1 MGEEKSSGKRRDAAG
16 AATLIMLITVLLIF
30 YIVFLP
36 PNVRIELLGE
46 DASGGTPGSSGVKPL
61 VGEFLLRENVGHLSV
76 VNNDEKTID
85 FPNFVLTETKP
96 DILLREVNTFQIY
109 HGWFSELR
117 KIIPFSVPKEGLT
130 KVHISFQA
138 PTKNGIL
145 VVGLNGAEIFRG
157 RAQQSNLLSI
167 DPGMLDAE
175 KNQLTFNVE
184 GGFFESQEYQISDLK
199 IIATVEEKE
208 ALISHN
214 PFSLEESELQELKE
228 GKLRF
233 FISCDVKN
241 TGYLTVSLNSKQLY
255 SAVPVCD
262 DILELNVYQDYLK
275 TGRNVLSFEG
285 TKGVYDISKSQL
297 LLKLKETKP
306 FLAYF
311 NINNQLYSD
320 VLLDKFKKIIL
331 QLDFVDDGKQKEL
344 ELNINGQVKS
354 INQKET
360 KFEWVLSDVQDLL
373 LPGKNYIEV
382 TPVEPVDVVEL
393 RIKVE

>member
-1 MGEEKSSGKRRDAAG
+1 MGDDKGSGKRRDAAS
-16 AATLIMLITVLLIF
+16 AATLIMLITVLLVF

-46 DASGGTPGSSGVKPL
+46 DTPGGVPGSSGVKPL
-61 VGEFLLRENVGHLSV
+61 EGEFLLRESVGHLSV
-76 VNNDEKTID
+76 VKTDEKSIN

-109 HGWFSELR
+109 NGWFSELR
-117 KIIPFSVPKEGLT
+117 KIVPFAVPKEGLT
-130 KVHISFQA
+130 KIHVSFQA
-138 PTKNGIL
+138 PTKDGVL

-175 KNQLTFNVE
+175 RNQLTFHVE
-184 GGFFESQEYQISDLK
+184 GRFFENQEYQISDLK

-214 PFSLEESELQELKE
+214 PFSLEESELQGLKE

-233 FISCDVKN
+233 FISCDEKN
-241 TGYLTVSLNSKQLY
+241 VGYLAVSLNGKQLY

-262 DILELNVYQDYLK
+262 DILELSVYQDYLK

-285 TKGVYDISKSQL
+285 NKGVYDVNRAEL
-297 LLKLKETKP
+297 LLKLKETKS

-320 VLLDKFKKIIL
+320 VLLDKFKKIVLEI
-331 QLDFVDDGKQKEL
+331 DFVDDKKQKEL
-344 ELNINGQVKS
+344 ELNINGQIKS
-354 INQKET
+354 INQK
-360 KFEWVLSDVQDLL
+360 KLNLS
-373 LPGKNYIEV
+373 GF
-382 TPVEPVDVVEL
+382 
-393 RIKVE
+393 